1 MDLVHG
7 VELLVVTV
15 VSPLIL
21 ARVKAMKKMKRRE
34 RWRSCF
40 LVLVVVGGNSVEWPL
55 ERRAA
60 VRSFAAAMMV
70 SSGVADGI
78 LKLCG
83 NHFTVCAILVRPVD
97 GTQMLWQR

>member
-1 MDLVHG
+1 MRTAGFFGMAFLSWSNG
-7 VELLVVTV
+7 GLVVGSAGV
-15 VSPLIL
+15 
-21 ARVKAMKKMKRRE
+21 KRRE

-40 LVLVVVGGNSVEWPL
+40 LVLVVVGGNSVEWSL

-97 GTQMLWQR
+97 GTQMLWQQ